1 MELERFHL
9 PESMREMRHA
19 AASCLDRLDDDALSA
34 HCRSA
39 SPRTAMHAI
48 ANRLEQGSAWIVRAV
63 GRDAEVHASAAD
75 GHHNI
80 SAWPLWLRSEC
91 QRREKPL
98 LYLMRSESVAGLRA
112 ALAETTSQGI
122 FCNDAEAF
130 SSRWPKSVQPAL
142 PLWLSAMA
150 DGTPYDPASGAETL
164 AILRA
169 ALHALYIDG
178 EPGFVYFSAH
188 ADGGDARALSAAD
201 GLHAFKGMYCAAPLQ
216 ETSTASVRLLGAGKT
231 LSQVERAA
239 KLLQQDWGVA
249 SEIWSCPSY
258 TRLARDAYAAER
270 WNTLHPR
277 AEKRGSHLQTCL
289 GGSASPVLAVTG
301 YAQNIASQIG
311 GFVPARFAA
320 LGADSH
326 PLRAG
331 TDSTQ
336 WIAALALK
344 ALGEEGRI
352 PLGRAKEALERY
364 RLA

>member
-1 MELERFHL
+1 
-9 PESMREMRHA
+9 MRHA
-19 AASCLDRLDDDALSA
+19 AATCLDRLDDDVLNA

-39 SPRTAMHAI
+39 SPHAAMRAI
-48 ANRLEQGSAWIVRAV
+48 ANRLEQGSAWIVRAA
-63 GRDAEVHASAAD
+63 GREVDAHAGAAG
-75 GHHNI
+75 GHRNI
-80 SAWPLWLRSEC
+80 SAWPLWLRSGR
-91 QRREKPL
+91 QRGERPL

-142 PLWLSAMA
+142 PLWLSAIA

-188 ADGGDARALSAAD
+188 ADEGDARALSAAD
-201 GLHAFKGMYCAAPLQ
+201 GQHAFKGMYRMAPLRR
-216 ETSTASVRLLGAGKT
+216 ESSATVRLLGAGKT

-239 KLLQQDWGVA
+239 KLLQQDWSVA

-277 AEKRGSHLQTCL
+277 LEKRSSHLQSCL
-289 GGSASPVLAVTG
+289 AASASPVLAVTG

-311 GFVPARFAA
+311 GFVPARFVA
-320 LGADSH
+320 LGADSY
-326 PLRAG
+326 PLSGSMVRAE
-331 TDSTQ
+331 

-344 ALGEEGRI
+344 ALGDEGAI
-352 PLGRAKEALERY
+352 PPGRVEEALERY
-364 RLA
+364 QLV

>member
-1 MELERFHL
+1 MVWERFHQ
-9 PESMREMRHA
+9 PDSMREMRHA
-19 AASCLDRLDDDALSA
+19 AARCLDRLDDDVLNAQ
-34 HCRSA
+34 CRSA
-39 SPRTAMHAI
+39 SPHAAMRAI

-63 GRDAEVHASAAD
+63 EREED
-75 GHHNI
+75 GHAGAAGGHCNI
-80 SAWPLWLRSEC
+80 SAWPLWLRGER
-91 QRREKPL
+91 QRCEKPL

-142 PLWLSAMA
+142 PLWLSAIA

-188 ADGGDARALSAAD
+188 ADDGDARPLSAID
-201 GLHAFKGMYCAAPLQ
+201 GQHAFKGMYRIALLRGM
-216 ETSTASVRLLGAGKT
+216 SKASVRLLGAGQA
-231 LSQVERAA
+231 LSQVMHAA
-239 KLLQQDWGVA
+239 ELLQQDWDVA
-249 SEIWSCPSY
+249 SELWSCPSY

-277 AEKRGSHLQTCL
+277 SGKRSSHLQSCL
-289 GGSASPVLAVTG
+289 SGSASPVVAVTG

-311 GFVPARFAA
+311 GFVPARFVA
-320 LGADSH
+320 LGADAY
-326 PLRAG
+326 PLYG
-331 TDSTQ
+331 STVSAQ
-336 WIAALALK
+336 WIAAMTLK
-344 ALGEEGRI
+344 ALGDDGTI
-352 PLGRAKEALERY
+352 PLGRAEEALERY